1 MFQGRRV
8 PQTAR
13 VCLALPGVEEPQNRE
28 EEHRGQIANQGDGA
42 LGPGV
47 VQTEYAAGGDEA
59 LHVVHVAVEGVDPGE
74 EEQQQAAG
82 EEGFDDHPG
91 NAGSGGGA
99 SRSPV
104 N

>member
-1 MFQGRRV
+1 MCR
-8 PQTAR
+8 
-13 VCLALPGVEEPQNRE
+13 ALSGVEEPQNRE
-28 EEHRGQIANQGDGA
+28 EEHRGQIANQGGGA

-47 VQTEYAAGGDEA
+47 VQTEHAAGGDEA

-91 NAGSGGGA
+91 NAGGGDGA
-99 SRSPV
+99 SGSPV